1 MTSIRI
7 EICRIL
13 IFPGICFS
21 FALNGY
27 NQGKNPDYDLFKS
40 QQILKIHLTFN
51 IDSLLNN
58 RNVNTTG
65 HSGTLTYFETG
76 GRSTDI
82 RVIVK
87 MRGNFRKNPD
97 NCSFPPLK
105 LEFLTDNSEDKLF
118 RGLEWLKLVTH
129 CQTDSTSFEQLIL
142 QEYLLYKT
150 YNIISPFSFN
160 VRLLDIKYTDSSGSG
175 TIIQSNGFFIERP
188 KQMAQRNDGEL
199 VKADVML
206 YKNLDE
212 TSLVKLSLFQ
222 YMIWNN
228 DWSVPLLHNVK
239 LVKTTGNK
247 LPFPVPYDFDWAGIV
262 SAPYRVG
269 TITVDETNVADVSYI
284 GICLRKK
291 KLIPFLEFY
300 FNKKDEIFSLYRD
313 FPYLDETQKERALQM
328 YNDFYSLIKK
338 PVKAKSIFK
347 ETCFSK

>member
-7 EICRIL
+7 EICKIL
-13 IFPGICFS
+13 IFLGIYLS

-27 NQGKNPDYDLFKS
+27 NQEKNPDYDLFKS

-58 RNVNTTG
+58 RNVDIID
-65 HSGTLTYFETG
+65 HLGTLTYFEAG
-76 GRSTDI
+76 GRSTDF

-97 NCSFPPLK
+97 NCSFPPLR
-105 LEFLTDNSEDKLF
+105 LGFLTDNSEDRLF

-129 CQTDSTSFEQLIL
+129 CQTDSAGFEQFIF

-160 VRLLDIKYTDSSGSG
+160 VRLLDIKYIDSSGSG
-175 TIIQSNGFFIERP
+175 TIIQSYGFFIERP
-188 KQMAQRNDGEL
+188 KQMAYRNGGEL

-222 YMIWNN
+222 YMIRNN

-239 LVKTTGNK
+239 FVKTTSNSS
-247 LPFPVPYDFDWAGIV
+247 PISVPYDFDWAGIV
-262 SAPYRVG
+262 SAPYRAG
-269 TITVDETNVADVSYI
+269 AITVNETNVSDVSYK
-284 GICLRKK
+284 GICLKRKEI
-291 KLIPFLEFY
+291 IPFLEFY
-300 FNKKDEIFSLYRD
+300 YSVKNEIFSLYRD
-313 FPYLDETQKERALQM
+313 FPYLDNAQKERTVQM
-328 YNDFYSLIKK
+328 YDDFYSLINK
-338 PVKAKSIFK
+338 PVKAKNKFK
-347 ETCFSK
+347 KTCFSK